1 MEVFVKQNAQLVT
14 KLVKYTDYTV
24 IAATFQKYGKGV
36 YLCVGRPTSKQV
48 KQLLVKMILRI
59 SVDELGELIN
69 VLSNIRNVG
78 DKHFHIIGTGK
89 NWKKEDTRL
98 ALQSSEYGGLELA
111 RFHVVNK
118 IPDVVEVVD
127 EDEDP
132 DPVPVAEDNPT
143 EAAKEWVKDFERFF
157 ISKKDDCAAIASK
170 LRLHYGEIKKLLAID
185 NELDS
190 PPPPPGLSKTAPPSK
205 RKQGKTP
212 NEKPPK
218 KRKSANSFFSDEDDE
233 VCNIHE
239 GLATIFKFMLSV
251 GMDSPRQCVLMHEKA
266 MNEYK
271 RNNYIE
277 LIEQFDD
284 NTLIELCKKCS
295 LFNSKP

>member
-24 IAATFQKYGKGV
+24 KAATFQKYGKGV

-48 KQLLVKMILRI
+48 KQLLVKMVLRI
-59 SVDELGELIN
+59 SMEELGELIN
-69 VLSNIRNVG
+69 VLPNIRNVG

-98 ALQSSEYGGLELA
+98 VLQSSEYGGLELA
-111 RFHVVNK
+111 RFHVVNE

-132 DPVPVAEDNPT
+132 DPVPVAEDKPT

-170 LRLHYGEIKKLLAID
+170 RRLHYGEIKKLLAID
-185 NELDS
+185 ELASSSS
-190 PPPPPGLSKTAPPSK
+190 PALKHHHHL
-205 RKQGKTP
+205 QGRP
-212 NEKPPK
+212 KPL
-218 KRKSANSFFSDEDDE
+218 
-233 VCNIHE
+233 H
-239 GLATIFKFMLSV
+239 L
-251 GMDSPRQCVLMHEKA
+251 
-266 MNEYK
+266 
-271 RNNYIE
+271 
-277 LIEQFDD
+277 
-284 NTLIELCKKCS
+284 
-295 LFNSKP
+295 

>member
-1 MEVFVKQNAQLVT
+1 M
-14 KLVKYTDYTV
+14 
-24 IAATFQKYGKGV
+24 
-36 YLCVGRPTSKQV
+36 
-48 KQLLVKMILRI
+48 
-59 SVDELGELIN
+59 DELGELIN

-98 ALQSSEYGGLELA
+98 VLQSSEYGGLELA
-111 RFHVVNK
+111 RFHVVNE

-132 DPVPVAEDNPT
+132 DPVPVAEDKPT

-157 ISKKDDCAAIASK
+157 ICAAIASK

-185 NELDS
+185 NELAS
-190 PPPPPGLSKTAPPSK
+190 SSSPALKAPPPPPGPSKTAPPPLHHHS

-212 NEKPPK
+212 NEKQPK
-218 KRKSANSFFSDEDDE
+218 KRKSANSFLSDEDDE

-271 RNNYIE
+271 KNNYIE
-277 LIEQFDD
+277 LIKQFDD
-284 NTLIELCKKCS
+284 NTLIELYKKCS
-295 LFNSKP
+295 LLNSKP